1 MDVNGGREEMATIE
15 STVNATTP
23 NMQMADNGDG
33 GEAAVTAAAAV
44 ADNNMAT
51 IDSNIPITMMAND
64 VIANLDVG
72 DDEHP
77 GDCYDNTDG
86 DHEKVEKGES
96 IGVQQAVNKVI
107 TERLAEEVRE
117 NNTSADTWLLN
128 HLRENEWWIR
138 KEHAHRFAARLGVAK
153 QPLAFYRDIFVWLPD
168 IKYGRAFMPCCP
180 NCKSNT
186 RFGNI
191 GFRKNHFGRL
201 IFGMNSTSY
210 CWKVVLKGGNVTG
223 LI

>member
-1 MDVNGGREEMATIE
+1 MYDEFCRHDYQACN
-15 STVNATTP
+15 
-23 NMQMADNGDG
+23 
-33 GEAAVTAAAAV
+33 
-44 ADNNMAT
+44 
-51 IDSNIPITMMAND
+51 
-64 VIANLDVG
+64 VG

-86 DHEKVEKGES
+86 DHEKVEKGEP

-117 NNTSADTWLLN
+117 NITSADTWLLN
-128 HLRENEWWIR
+128 RLRENEWWIR

-186 RFGNI
+186 RVGNN

-201 IFGMNSTSY
+201 IFGMNSTYY